1 MTKRIYWGKIRGNL
15 KGNLRG
21 FLKEEEKC
29 QEGKKQKTGFDFFVH
44 DPMPKNKANLNC
56 SINWLGIEKAARIL
70 EKTLF

>member
-29 QEGKKQKTGFDFFVH
+29 QEGKKQKTGFDFF
-44 DPMPKNKANLNC
+44 ALELNC
-56 SINWLGIEKAARIL
+56 HKEFQNLKED
-70 EKTLF
+70 